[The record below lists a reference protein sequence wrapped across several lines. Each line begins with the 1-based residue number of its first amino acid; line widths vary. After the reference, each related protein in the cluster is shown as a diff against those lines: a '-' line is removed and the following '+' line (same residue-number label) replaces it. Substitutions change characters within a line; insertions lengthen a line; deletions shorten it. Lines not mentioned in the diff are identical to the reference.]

1 LVPYPTPYSITQ
13 KITLKQD
20 EKPKEKKIKGS
31 KIKQDEKSKEK
42 NKGSNSKEFILHL

>member
-1 LVPYPTPYSITQ
+1 MKNQ
-13 KITLKQD
+13 KK
-20 EKPKEKKIKGS
+20 KKIKGS